1 MASLHAFKTIPPWT
15 DDKEISHADVLS
27 RAQNPILIQLSTG
40 SIDALRGIKHGGG
53 TAGWVAHIIENDWIR
68 KFPACCSLHGTSG
81 KENFYLLINGISNTS
96 TQTKLS
102 M

>member
-1 MASLHAFKTIPPWT
+1 MLTC
-15 DDKEISHADVLS
+15 VLS

-53 TAGWVAHIIENDWIR
+53 TAGWAHYHRKKLDKKIIR
-68 KFPACCSLHGTSG
+68 PTAHYTGLR
-81 KENFYLLINGISNTS
+81 KENFYLLINEISNTS
-96 TQTKLS
+96 TQTELS

>member
-53 TAGWVAHIIENDWIR
+53 TADWAHISSEKDWIR
-68 KFPACCSLHGTSG
+68 KLSG
-81 KENFYLLINGISNTS
+81 LLLTTRDLREREFLPID
-96 TQTKLS
+96 QRD
-102 M
+102 